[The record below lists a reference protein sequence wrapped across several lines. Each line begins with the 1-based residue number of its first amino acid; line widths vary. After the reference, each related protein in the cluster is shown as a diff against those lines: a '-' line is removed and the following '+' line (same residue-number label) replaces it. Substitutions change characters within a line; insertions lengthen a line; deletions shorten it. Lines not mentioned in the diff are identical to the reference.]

1 VQWLTILPEDD
12 EKTRTKKKK
21 LIKSYK
27 SKMRFAKL
35 DQETKV
41 GERDIDLSQRW
52 HGLKRG
58 GCGVSEMY
66 EPMHPEVC
74 KSACSQ
80 DRQSS
85 WQNFQKGKVTKKKKP
100 AGFMTGAWC

>member
-1 VQWLTILPEDD
+1 MHKYDNVLHNAQWLTILPEDD

-41 GERDIDLSQRW
+41 GVHAECHEDIVWR
-52 HGLKRG
+52 
-58 GCGVSEMY
+58 
-66 EPMHPEVC
+66 
-74 KSACSQ
+74 
-80 DRQSS
+80 
-85 WQNFQKGKVTKKKKP
+85 
-100 AGFMTGAWC
+100 

>member
-1 VQWLTILPEDD
+1 LTCAFNSDVLRGCCRADHTPTVTLCDVQWLTILPEDD

-41 GERDIDLSQRW
+41 GEHAIELVKGW
-52 HGLKRG
+52 HG
-58 GCGVSEMY
+58 VE
-66 EPMHPEVC
+66 
-74 KSACSQ
+74 
-80 DRQSS
+80 
-85 WQNFQKGKVTKKKKP
+85 
-100 AGFMTGAWC
+100 